1 MPSKFSLW
9 AGNVLYKYCFPIYKI
24 TYQSFKE
31 KQDAFE
37 IELIKKNVRQGD
49 CVLDIGAN
57 IGFYAEKLSEFVGD
71 KGEVHC
77 FEPDQTNF
85 NHLKNRTCHLKNV
98 FINHKAVSKDSTP
111 LKIYTSK
118 MLNVDHRTYEPD
130 QYDEVIEIQ
139 ATSID
144 EYLKGKTVNF
154 IKMDIQGFEM
164 NAVRGM
170 IETLKKSDV
179 RMLSEFWPYGMKKAG
194 SSVLDYFIFLKN
206 LDFHVYLIND
216 GQFELLDEQKVKT
229 FIDLPESTYMNV
241 FATKSHV

>member
-85 NHLKNRTCHLKNV
+85 NHLKNRTRHLKNV

-139 ATSID
+139 STSID

-216 GQFELLDEQKVKT
+216 GQFELLDEQRVKT
-229 FIDLPESTYMNV
+229 LIDLPESTYMNV
-241 FATKSHV
+241 FVTKFHV